1 MFFQVWSLGFA
12 HEATYLRPRET
23 GEKEW
28 EKTSEKE
35 EENRCAPPR
44 WEHSQQTLGAHE
56 GSGRKRHQE
65 EHVRQR
71 GQTLLDSASLKAFS
85 SAISHALP
93 SASLEVR
100 HCQTPPVFFFV
111 ILFVYSKSTISMLN
125 STCIKPKRTCHS
137 WRNITVLLDNH
148 VHCTFWNFL
157 FLFPRTHHNNQ
168 PAAMSYTANNQTRKT
183 TLPIRSEEW
192 PMEQAAKR
200 NARPLK

>member
-1 MFFQVWSLGFA
+1 M
-12 HEATYLRPRET
+12 
-23 GEKEW
+23 GEREW
-28 EKTSEKE
+28 EKTSENE

-44 WEHSQQTLGAHE
+44 REHSQQTLGAHE
-56 GSGRKRHQE
+56 GSGRKCHQE

-71 GQTLLDSASLKAFS
+71 GQTLLDSESLKAFS

-100 HCQTPPVFFFV
+100 HCQTPPFFFSV
-111 ILFVYSKSTISMLN
+111 ILFVYSKSTISMEQILN

-137 WRNITVLLDNH
+137 SRNITVVLENH
-148 VHCTFWNFL
+148 VHCTFWKFL
-157 FLFPRTHHNNQ
+157 FLFARTHHNNQ

-192 PMEQAAKR
+192 PMEQVAKC
-200 NARPLK
+200 NAWPPK